1 MVQRARNQPRCAG
14 SLCAYCEIVPPC
26 CQAGGVQDWHC
37 FTCIFRKERRCACWQ
52 LKSKAWI
59 KQRDADMEQREQR
72 NAQRDRAQ
80 ARSHYAEI
88 QGTLINGHININLNR
103 KGKNE

>member
-1 MVQRARNQPRCAG
+1 
-14 SLCAYCEIVPPC
+14 
-26 CQAGGVQDWHC
+26 
-37 FTCIFRKERRCACWQ
+37 
-52 LKSKAWI
+52 
-59 KQRDADMEQREQR
+59 MEQREQR